1 MKLFDSEW
9 KLMEVV
15 WANEPVSAKQLSILA
30 SQQIGWNKNTT
41 YTIIKKLIEKDVIAR
56 SEPNFMCTSLLKK
69 EDAVKAETS
78 SLIERAFAGSRKAF
92 FAAFLESEELSDE
105 EIDELKAMI
114 EKK

>member
-56 SEPNFMCTSLLKK
+56 KEPNFVCTSLLKK